1 MKPINEYAVLFIVS
15 VIQNEGYWYSYMV
28 IYLVDQ
34 NKSRAEV
41 VCYNVT

>member
-15 VIQNEGYWYSYMV
+15 VIQNEDYWYSYMV

-41 VCYNVT
+41 VGYNVT